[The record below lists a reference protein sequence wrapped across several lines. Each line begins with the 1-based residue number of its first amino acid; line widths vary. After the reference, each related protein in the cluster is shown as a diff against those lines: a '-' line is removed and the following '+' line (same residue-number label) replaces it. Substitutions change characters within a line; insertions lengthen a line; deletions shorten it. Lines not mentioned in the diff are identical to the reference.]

1 MPQKGR
7 LARVCK
13 SGSRPPQQNS
23 NTKAHSKSQNHQKK
37 ALTIRE
43 PDSDDFGDVSPLNH
57 IGGKLQPIMVELTLN
72 NQKTAMELDM
82 GAAVSVISSTAK
94 AKLFPQLKPESTS
107 VILATYTG
115 EKISVLGQIMVDV
128 KSW

>member
-1 MPQKGR
+1 
-7 LARVCK
+7 
-13 SGSRPPQQNS
+13 
-23 NTKAHSKSQNHQKK
+23 
-37 ALTIRE
+37 
-43 PDSDDFGDVSPLNH
+43 
-57 IGGKLQPIMVELTLN
+57 
-72 NQKTAMELDM
+72 MELDT

-128 KSW
+128 KYGKQHKTLPLYVVKGDGPSLLGIENG